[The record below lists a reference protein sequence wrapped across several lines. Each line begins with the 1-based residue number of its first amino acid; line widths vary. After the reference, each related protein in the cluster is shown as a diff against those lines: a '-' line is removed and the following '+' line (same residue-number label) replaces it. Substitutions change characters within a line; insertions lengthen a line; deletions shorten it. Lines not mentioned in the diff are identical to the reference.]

1 MKLPSL
7 GLGFPWNYIA
17 GAIALLGLVAAII
30 FGTVQCK
37 KIDQEND
44 KALVTTGVT
53 QEREQTHEEVINHV
67 QEAHKAVTN
76 PTPAERSVVCS
87 KYDRNCKISK

>member
-17 GAIALLGLVAAII
+17 GGIAVLALVAAII

-37 KIDQEND
+37 KIDQSNHKEI
-44 KALVTTGVT
+44 VQTGVVK
-53 QEREQTHEEVINHV
+53 ERETNHQEVINHV
-67 QEAHKAVTN
+67 EQAHEAVTN
-76 PTPAERSVVCS
+76 PTPVERGVVCS
-87 KYDRNCKISK
+87 KYDRNCPVSK